1 MKCPSSYREGY
12 DFLNQKASYIYIYSK
27 EDGTVSLKSNHLYFY
42 QVQTQ
47 MLVSGF
53 QFCEFFVW
61 TKRDSLRINIDID
74 EDIQA
79 EINNTKNLFCKVL
92 LLERTGKYFTKLKLN
107 GDETEGLIMCE
118 WFNLKCMR
126 IKKYLNREYYILLN
140 REKKPKIL

>member
-74 EDIQA
+74 EDI
-79 EINNTKNLFCKVL
+79 
-92 LLERTGKYFTKLKLN
+92 
-107 GDETEGLIMCE
+107 
-118 WFNLKCMR
+118 
-126 IKKYLNREYYILLN
+126 
-140 REKKPKIL
+140 